1 MLELNAIRIYTL
13 EVSNVAKGVSWNK
26 VSFDTFAELGMLTD
40 EEKIVLETRIK
51 GWTRTK
57 QSRELNISMATLDRI
72 IARIKRKY
80 DEVQP
85 HAPDILPVRRFSKEE
100 DYMDNN

>member
-1 MLELNAIRIYTL
+1 MTR
-13 EVSNVAKGVSWNK
+13 GVSWNK

-40 EEKIVLETRIK
+40 DERAVLETRIK

-57 QSRELNISMATLDRI
+57 QSRELNMSMATLDRT

-85 HAPDILPVRRFSKEE
+85 HASDVLPVRRISAEE
-100 DYMDNN
+100 IYMDNN